1 MRYQCTKS
9 LEKQLKFVYKYII
22 YENHL
27 SFEKNN
33 VGIEGWN
40 SSDHLE
46 TMRRMSGSFLTVER
60 ETHSAHTPLMHC
72 WSGSGAGRVVALHW
86 VRREVDVLHSTPGE
100 KNTNTRDRSF
110 TRTMGALCA
119 SDTGCVCVCV
129 CV

>member
-60 ETHSAHTPLMHC
+60 ETHSADALLVRVRR
-72 WSGSGAGRVVALHW
+72 GSGRGTSLGPERGRRASLNS
-86 VRREVDVLHSTPGE
+86 RREKH
-100 KNTNTRDRSF
+100 
-110 TRTMGALCA
+110 
-119 SDTGCVCVCV
+119 
-129 CV
+129 